1 MHFKGDSVMTTEKS
15 DKKEKITIIGAGPV
29 GSLLAVILGRTGYK
43 VNLFESRRDC
53 RKHSIY
59 QGKSINIALS
69 DRGWLALESVGI
81 DKQIRANAIP
91 MRKRV
96 IHAIDGTLSE
106 QSYGK
111 EGQAIWSVSRSSL
124 NQQLLDLADEEETVK
139 ISFEQRLIQI
149 NFDNACSTLA
159 HKTNTYE
166 VHADYL
172 FGADGAFS
180 KVRRLAQDTPRFSY
194 SQSYMPQCYIEL
206 TILKNENATINNQYK
221 MEKEALHI
229 WPRKDFMLIAM
240 PNHDGSFTCTLFLNL
255 ESKTNTEAS
264 FNSLNSK
271 EEVEDFFNKN
281 FSDAMPLLQNPVEEF
296 MQKSANPLFLVSVD
310 PWVINNKTAL
320 IGDAAHAM
328 VPFYGQG
335 LNCSFEDCREL
346 EILLNEHGGDWSKIL
361 PNYQKNRKVN
371 ADAITE
377 LAKQN
382 FIEMSVLSSDTLFLI
397 QKKIEAKFHDLYP
410 NLWTPLYSLVTFSPH
425 LSYEKALSIGKQ
437 QNIIMKKL
445 MTELKQVSNIENC
458 WHEDFVYQKMYKL
471 LQEHT
476 LADTNV
482 LST

>member
-1 MHFKGDSVMTTEKS
+1 MAFRGVLVMTTEQS
-15 DKKEKITIIGAGPV
+15 GKKEKITIIGAGPI
-29 GSLLAVILGRTGYK
+29 GSLLAVILGRKGYQ

-81 DKQIRANAIP
+81 AKQIKANAIP

-106 QSYGK
+106 QAYGK
-111 EGQAIWSVSRSSL
+111 EGQAIWSVSRSGI
-124 NQQLLDLADEEETVK
+124 NQQLLDLADAEENVN
-139 ISFEQRLIQI
+139 INFEQRLLQV

-159 HKTNTYE
+159 YNTSAYE

-194 SQSYMPQCYIEL
+194 NQAYMPQCYIEL
-206 TILKNENATINNQYK
+206 TMPANENTTTNKRSK

-255 ESKTNTEAS
+255 ESKIDTEPS
-264 FNSLNSK
+264 FNSLKTK
-271 EEVEDFFNKN
+271 EEIGIFFNEN
-281 FSDAMPLLQNPVEEF
+281 FSDAMLLLQNPIEEF

-310 PWVINNKTAL
+310 PWVVNNKIAL

-346 EILLNEHGGDWSKIL
+346 DILINKHQGDWSKIF
-361 PNYQKNRKVN
+361 PDYQKKRKVN

-377 LAKQN
+377 LAKDN
-382 FIEMSVLSSDTLFLI
+382 FVEMSDLSSDILFLL

-410 NLWTPLYSLVTFSPH
+410 ELWTPLYSLVTFSPH
-425 LSYEKALSIGKQ
+425 LPYEKALLIGKQ
-437 QNIIMKKL
+437 QNMIMKKL
-445 MTELKQVSNIENC
+445 MTELKQVPDIENC
-458 WHEDFVYQKMYKL
+458 WHEAFVYQKMYKL
-471 LQEHT
+471 LQEQT
-476 LADTNV
+476 LASVDI
-482 LST
+482 